1 MKIKREK
8 GGRSMKMKKCLFPA
22 VFIVAAAGVV
32 NAASASVITYGDR
45 TTWTA
50 AAGTPDFT
58 VDFESFAS
66 DTSFASAPLDVGP
79 FTLSTNGTAQAG
91 RNIVDVTPF
100 MFTGVPASFGNAT
113 TDIYVEGP
121 SLTAD
126 LTFDTGV
133 RAFFADFL
141 NAGNTSELDLT
152 LSFAGGGNADVLV
165 PGPGNQLVPFGFIS
179 TTDTITTIRFNNS
192 VNDGFYIDNISASVP
207 EPSTL
212 ALLGLGLATFGFR
225 RRCKA
230 N

>member
-1 MKIKREK
+1 MRIRKRIFL
-8 GGRSMKMKKCLFPA
+8 GVFLVA
-22 VFIVAAAGVV
+22 VAGVI
-32 NAASASVITYGDR
+32 NAASASIITYGDR

-50 AAGTPDFT
+50 AAGTPDYT

-79 FTLSTNGTAQAG
+79 FTLSTNGTAEPG
-91 RNIVDVTPF
+91 RNIVDVAPF
-100 MFTGVPASFGNAT
+100 MFTGVPASFGNAA
-113 TDIYVEGP
+113 TDIYVDGSV
-121 SLTAD
+121 SLSAD

-152 LSFAGGGNADVLV
+152 LSFAGGGSADVLV

-179 TTDTITTIRFNNS
+179 TTDTITSIRFNNS

-225 RRCKA
+225 RRYNA
-230 N
+230 D